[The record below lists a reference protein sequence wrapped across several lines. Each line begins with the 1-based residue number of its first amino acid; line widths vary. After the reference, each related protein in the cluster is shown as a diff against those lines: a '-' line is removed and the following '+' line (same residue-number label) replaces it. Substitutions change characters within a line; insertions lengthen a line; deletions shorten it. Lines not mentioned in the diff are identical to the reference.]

1 MEAVFRLL
9 IAEDEEAT
17 ARLLKTFLEKAGYQT
32 TSVSNGGAA
41 LEAITGPTPP
51 DLVLLDLMMP
61 VMTGMEVLERVKSQ
75 GQVDPVVILLTGM
88 DDGQTRV
95 QALSMGAD
103 DYVTKPF
110 HPKELLARVKTH
122 LRLKRLRDDQQLR
135 NQQLEELNARIQRG
149 FHQALRTM
157 SEVIETFEDDLGG
170 HCRRVAEL
178 ARELSTNMG
187 LEAEV
192 VNQIDYAAR
201 LMDLGL
207 IGVPREIAKK
217 HEKAMTGGEWQLY
230 RHHPELGAEIV
241 RNVEGLD
248 EAARFIR
255 HHHERYGGG
264 GFPDDL
270 AGEKI
275 PVGSRVIAV
284 ATKFD
289 HLMEEARKAGDEH
302 PEQVLFNLL
311 KERRTNLDPKIVEVL
326 RRKVLPAR
334 DVPIH
339 ERRLSLPE
347 LQEGM
352 RLSRDVK
359 TVDGRLLLATGVLLT
374 GPYIAKLINH
384 DRILPIVH
392 DIFVHAPQ

>member
-1 MEAVFRLL
+1 MAGVRLL
-9 IAEDEEAT
+9 IAEDEEPT
-17 ARLLKTFLEKAGYQT
+17 ARLLKSFFEKAGYQVT
-32 TSVSNGGAA
+32 WAPNGAVA
-41 LEAITGPTPP
+41 LGAITGPAPP
-51 DLVLLDLMMP
+51 DLVLLDMMMP
-61 VMTGMEVLERVKSQ
+61 IMGGMAVLEQVKGQ
-75 GQVDPVVILLTGM
+75 GQVDPVVILLTAL
-88 DDGQTRV
+88 DDTKTRV

-122 LRLKRLRDDQQLR
+122 LRLKQLRDDLQER
-135 NQQLEELNARIQRG
+135 NQRLEELNARVQRG
-149 FHQALRTM
+149 FQQALQTM
-157 SEVIETFEDDLGG
+157 SEVMETFEADLGG

-178 ARELSTNMG
+178 SRELATSMG
-187 LEAEV
+187 LEEAAV
-192 VNQIDYAAR
+192 DQIGYAAR
-201 LMDLGL
+201 LMELGL
-207 IGVPREIAKK
+207 IGVPREIANKI
-217 HEKAMTGGEWQLY
+217 EKAMTGAEWQLF

-255 HHHERYGGG
+255 HHHERFGGG
-264 GFPDDL
+264 GFPDGL
-270 AGEKI
+270 SAERI

-284 ATKFD
+284 AARFD
-289 HLMEEARKAGDEH
+289 RLLEAAREAGDPQ
-302 PEQVLFNLL
+302 PETVLFNLL
-311 KERRTNLDPKIVEVL
+311 KERRTHLDPKIVEVL

-339 ERRLSLPE
+339 ERRLTLAE
-347 LQEGM
+347 LEEGM

-384 DRILPIVH
+384 DRILPLVN
-392 DIFVHAPQ
+392 DVFVLASE